1 MFGNPTGLYK
11 PKIAQLDEE
20 IRKLK
25 LELSK
30 LERERADRLVSHYA
44 IRKARYRQWR
54 LKNESPS

>member
-44 IRKARYRQWR
+44 IRKARYRRW
-54 LKNESPS
+54 KNESSS